1 MIDYTPELKEEA
13 MTILSGYR
21 IGLYVPPLP
30 NTYAGEFINNVGC
43 LGAGNVISHPPVA
56 DPARV

>member
-1 MIDYTPELKEEA
+1 

-21 IGLYVPPLP
+21 IGALRVPPC

-56 DPARV
+56 DPHRYDVQLTPA